1 MRDRNHI
8 RDFQSRGRRT
18 SLLVLWIFLVMM
30 IMTSACFKTKERV
43 LAKPV
48 NWEGRFVNI
57 ASYDS
62 LANGSTYLSVYSEIY
77 TYSENDFR
85 PMTAT
90 ISMRNTNRT
99 DTVFANKI
107 EYFNTHGTLVK
118 SYIDNS
124 IFIAPME
131 TVEIV
136 IGQMDLEGG
145 TGANF
150 YFDWAIAQGVN
161 APFFEGIMVSHTGAQ
176 AFSFVTQGQRVD

>member
-1 MRDRNHI
+1 
-8 RDFQSRGRRT
+8 
-18 SLLVLWIFLVMM
+18 
-30 IMTSACFKTKERV
+30 MTSGCLKSKKRV
-43 LAKPV
+43 IATPV
-48 NWEGRFVNI
+48 DWEGRLVDI
-57 ASYDS
+57 DS
-62 LANGSTYLSVYSEIY
+62 HDLLATGSTYLSVYSEIY

-85 PMTAT
+85 PMTST
-90 ISMRNTNRT
+90 ISMRNTNRA
-99 DTVFANKI
+99 DTVFVNKI

-118 SYIDNS
+118 SYIYNS

-150 YFDWAIAQGVN
+150 FFEWASARDVN
-161 APFFEGIMVSHTGAQ
+161 PPFFEGIMVSHTGAQ

>member
-1 MRDRNHI
+1 MEACLFGRKISTHI
-8 RDFQSRGRRT
+8 VFLGLMITLVSYGCNQSNGR
-18 SLLVLWIFLVMM
+18 M
-30 IMTSACFKTKERV
+30 IAQP
-43 LAKPV
+43 L
-48 NWEGRFVNI
+48 NWTGRIVDEISGN
-57 ASYDS
+57 ASVV
-62 LANGSTYLSVYSEIY
+62 GSTYLSVYSEIY
-77 TYSENDFR
+77 IYSENDFR

-90 ISMRNTNRT
+90 ISIRNTNRA
-99 DTVFANKI
+99 DTVFVNKI

-150 YFDWAIAQGVN
+150 YFDWAIARGVN